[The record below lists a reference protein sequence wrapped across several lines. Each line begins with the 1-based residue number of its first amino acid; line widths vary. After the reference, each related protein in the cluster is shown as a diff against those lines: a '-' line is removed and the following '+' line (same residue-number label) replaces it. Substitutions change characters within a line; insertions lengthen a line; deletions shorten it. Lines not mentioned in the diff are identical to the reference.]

1 MHSKGRRIN
10 SSHSQA
16 RNQKAKREIR
26 LTSMMVSL
34 AWSACPKMVGAVQ
47 AVLIVEELLAFGL
60 RVGRVASKGF
70 RTDLTHSLT

>member
-10 SSHSQA
+10 SSNNQA
-16 RNQKAKREIR
+16 RNQKAKKDIS

-34 AWSACPKMVGAVQ
+34 AWCACPEMVGAVQ

-70 RTDLTHSLT
+70 RTDLTHSLK

>member
-1 MHSKGRRIN
+1 MHSKGRKMN
-10 SSHSQA
+10 SSNSQA
-16 RNQKAKREIR
+16 RNQRAKKEIS

-34 AWSACPKMVGAVQ
+34 AWCACSKMVGAVQ

-70 RTDLTHSLT
+70 RTDLAHSLT